1 MHFEAIE
8 AVLREFELLIYL
20 LLGMCLFFFTW
31 NQDYY
36 LCTCI
41 LYDRCWYPF
50 IYLCIY
56 ICKKR
61 KSLNGTIAIDS
72 PFKTLGVDFLSNL

>member
-20 LLGMCLFFFTW
+20 LLGMCLFFLHGTRIITFAHA
-31 NQDYY
+31 
-36 LCTCI
+36 

-61 KSLNGTIAIDS
+61 KSLNGTIAIS